1 MSSLHGAVPLLLL
14 GAIVLPVAEAALGGV
29 KLDNMTFDKMLS
41 VPGLTL
47 LAKID
52 KAYPYGDKEETFKE
66 LCKLSYRVKDFLI
79 GEIPV
84 QEYGDKENEDLQ
96 KRFDVKT
103 DDFPVYF
110 LFKNGAAEPPIR
122 FQGFPDPNAKKP
134 ATWDDDED
142 GPWEPP
148 FRTDVTPENFV
159 TWLRMQG
166 VKMPYG
172 GTIFDLDQ
180 VAQRFMK
187 TGFKDE
193 DLTEAKKMAEDEYK
207 HDPKA
212 SVYIKIMQKIKEKG
226 AEYVEK
232 EMARVKKLMAGKLT
246 PAKLSELEGKVSIL
260 RVFDNPL

>member
-1 MSSLHGAVPLLLL
+1 
-14 GAIVLPVAEAALGGV
+14 VAEAAQGAV

-66 LCKLSYRVKDFLI
+66 LCKLSYHVKDFLI

-96 KRFDVKT
+96 KRFEVRT
-103 DDFPVYF
+103 DEFPVYL
-110 LFKNGAAEPPIR
+110 LFKKGAAEPPIR
-122 FQGFPDPNAKKP
+122 FEGFPDPNAKKP
-134 ATWDDDED
+134 ASWDDEED

-159 TWLRMQG
+159 TWLRMKG

-172 GTIFDLDQ
+172 GTILDMDE
-180 VAQRFMK
+180 VAKKFMK
-187 TGFKDE
+187 GFKD
-193 DLTEAKKMAEDEYK
+193 DDFAEAKKLAEGEYK
-207 HDPKA
+207 DDAKA
-212 SVYIKIMQKIKEKG
+212 AVYIKIMQKIKEKG
-226 AEYVEK
+226 AAYVGT
-232 EMARVKKLMAGKLT
+232 EMARVKKLMAGKIT
-246 PAKLSELEGKVSIL
+246 PAKQTELDTKVKIL
-260 RVFDNPL
+260 RIFDEP

>member
-1 MSSLHGAVPLLLL
+1 MLSLHSTVILLL
-14 GAIVLPVAEAALGGV
+14 GAGVLPVAEAAQGAV

-66 LCKLSYRVKDFLI
+66 LCKLSYHVKDFLI

-96 KRFDVKT
+96 KRFEVRT
-103 DDFPVYF
+103 DEFPVYL
-110 LFKNGAAEPPIR
+110 LFKKGAAEPPIR
-122 FQGFPDPNAKKP
+122 FEGFPDPNAKKP
-134 ATWDDDED
+134 ASWDDEED

-159 TWLRMQG
+159 TWLRMKG

-172 GTIFDLDQ
+172 GTILDMDE
-180 VAQRFMK
+180 VAKKFMK
-187 TGFKDE
+187 GFKD
-193 DLTEAKKMAEDEYK
+193 DDFAEAKKAGRRRVQRRCQGCRLHQDHAEDKGEGCCLCGDGDGQSK
-207 HDPKA
+207 EVDGRKDHA
-212 SVYIKIMQKIKEKG
+212 SETDGIGHQG
-226 AEYVEK
+226 QDFAD
-232 EMARVKKLMAGKLT
+232 
-246 PAKLSELEGKVSIL
+246 
-260 RVFDNPL
+260 F